1 MLENIA
7 SPSDVKALSDEEKLN
22 LCEEIRNE
30 IIKTVAHNGGHLASN
45 LGVVELTVALFSVF
59 DLDKDTIVW
68 DVGHQIYA
76 HKLLTGRYKDFSG
89 LRTMGGLS
97 GFPNRD
103 ESPYDHFTTGHSS
116 ASVSSALGADWGR
129 VLQGKEGHTIAIIG
143 DGSLTGGLAFEGLN
157 NAGRIHRN
165 FIVIVNDNEMSI
177 SKNVGGL
184 SKYLRNIRVTSK
196 YMEVKK
202 NTEGILDK
210 IPLIGTPIAKL
221 AKHMKEKVKNG
232 VVDSTIF
239 GDLGFEYYGPF
250 DGNDLESVTNIL
262 NVVKDLNEPVII
274 HLKTK
279 KGKGAFFA
287 ENQPNIYH
295 GVGSFDPETGRVEPS
310 GKNFSKVFGDKLCE
324 LAERDERICGI
335 TAAMASGTGMYDF
348 TQKFPGRFFDTGI
361 AEGHAVTFSGGLA
374 EKGMLPIF
382 AVYSTFLQRGY
393 DNVLHD
399 ISLQNFK
406 AMLAV
411 DRAGIVGEDG
421 KTHNGVFD
429 CAYLRTIPGI
439 SVYSPSYYDELE
451 NIMEKYLTDDSL
463 KLTAVRYPRG
473 AQMYL
478 PDDFKPSFENFDIYG
493 DKNAKITLVTYG
505 RIFSQCCLA
514 KKELHKDGIEVN
526 IVKLNRVV
534 PIDKD
539 AVKAAASS
547 ERLYFF
553 EEGYTVGGIGEGFL
567 SMLMVE
573 GFKGKASLN
582 AIDSGFV
589 SHGPM
594 LEVLRK
600 LGLTGDKIAEQIRAD
615 MNKEN

>member
-1 MLENIA
+1 MLEKIV
-7 SPSDVKALSDEEKLN
+7 SPSDVKALSEEEKLE
-22 LCEEIRNE
+22 LCAEIRKE
-30 IIKTVAHNGGHLASN
+30 IIKTVSHNGGHLASN

-59 DLDKDTIVW
+59 DLDRDTIVW
-68 DVGHQIYA
+68 DVGHQSYT

-89 LRTMGGLS
+89 LRTMGGIS

-116 ASVSSALGADWGR
+116 ASISSALGADWGR
-129 VLQGKEGHTIAIIG
+129 VLQGKEGHTIVVIG
-143 DGSLTGGLAFEGLN
+143 DGSLTGGLAFEGLD

-184 SKYLRNIRVTSK
+184 SKYLRNLRVTSR
-196 YMEVKK
+196 YIEAKK
-202 NTEGILDK
+202 NTEGVLDK
-210 IPLIGTPIAKL
+210 IPVLGDPIAKL
-221 AKHMKEKVKNG
+221 ARHMKEKVKSG
-232 VVDSTIF
+232 VVDSNIF
-239 GDLGFEYYGPF
+239 SDLGFEYYGPF
-250 DGNDLESVTNIL
+250 DGNDLESVTNVL

-279 KGKGAFFA
+279 KGKGADFA

-295 GVGSFDPETGRVEPS
+295 GVGGFELETGRVEPS
-310 GKNFSKVFGDKLCE
+310 GKNFSSVFGEKLCE

-335 TAAMASGTGMYDF
+335 TAAMASGTGMQKF
-348 TQKFPGRFFDTGI
+348 TEKFPGRFFDAGI

-393 DNVLHD
+393 DNILHD

-429 CAYLRTIPGI
+429 CAYLRTIPNI
-439 SVYSPSYYDELE
+439 SVYSPAYYSELE
-451 NIMEKYLTDDSL
+451 NVMEKYLTDDSL

-473 AQMYL
+473 SEMYM
-478 PDDFKPSFENFDIYG
+478 PEDFKPSYGNFDIYG
-493 DKNAKITLVTYG
+493 DENAKITLVTYG

-514 KKELHKDGIEVN
+514 REELAKSGINVK

-534 PIDKD
+534 PIDEN
-539 AVKAAASS
+539 AVKAALSS
-547 ERLYFF
+547 EEIFFF

-567 SMLMVE
+567 SKLMLE
-573 GFKGKASLN
+573 GYKSGAHLH
-582 AIDSGFV
+582 AIDEGFV

-600 LGLTGDKIAEQIRAD
+600 LGLTSEKIAEEVLKTV
-615 MNKEN
+615 NKEN

>member
-335 TAAMASGTGMYDF
+335 TAAMASGTGMLDF

-393 DNVLHD
+393 DNILHD

-514 KKELHKDGIEVN
+514 KEELHKDGIEVN

-573 GFKGKASLN
+573 GFKGKASLH